1 MNNGYEKFDEI
12 FKDGLEDYQVSP
24 PVGLW
29 DKIAPE
35 IPVATPI
42 PIYKQPRFWTAAS
55 IFMLLLLSSTAYFFS
70 NYSIEI
76 NPKDELDK
84 KLELKEDTETTT
96 PNETALL
103 QHQEKAT
110 ALMATVANTITT
122 TPITSLS
129 KQVATTSKDVET
141 QNNSDKQNS
150 TFNSKNNKAK
160 VSKAL
165 LFNNLSDFKPSFESK
180 NFIAYMPKENNV
192 VTNKQTFSNSTTST
206 AFASASTGVQTSEA
220 QASQKALTPFELKEI
235 ENEHLALTQPSSK
248 ASNPILPPT
257 INKVSGFHVGTFSQY
272 HGVFTLNKI
281 ANAANKSDMTIY
293 HPGSGYAY
301 GISMGYDFKNNTGIQ
316 AEWVV
321 NASMV
326 QQAEYQGYIQN
337 KINEYA
343 QFPVLFKYRKAHQSR
358 LTKNTMVLNH
368 LIGIQYGYLKSSQTN
383 GISSTSDEFQVDN
396 NLGLVLGMDYDV
408 YLGSSTLFSLGVRSS
423 FNRRINTFSKIIN
436 ETTPNINVL
445 FGIQAG
451 IKYRFNK

>member
-1 MNNGYEKFDEI
+1 MNNGYEKFDEV
-12 FKDGLEDYQVSP
+12 FKNGLQDYQVSP

-35 IPVATPI
+35 IPAAVTPPT

-55 IFMLLLLSSTAYFFS
+55 IFMLLLLSGTAYFFS

-76 NPKDELDK
+76 NPIDESEE
-84 KLELKEDTETTT
+84 KLEFKEDTETTP

-103 QHQEKAT
+103 QHHEQAT
-110 ALMATVANTITT
+110 ALMAMVDNTLALPITT
-122 TPITSLS
+122 TSTN
-129 KQVATTSKDVET
+129 QVSTPVKT
-141 QNNSDKQNS
+141 QNNSYKQNTTLNS
-150 TFNSKNNKAK
+150 NNNTASFN
-160 VSKAL
+160 KAL
-165 LFNNLSDFKPSFESK
+165 LFNQLLGFTPSFESR
-180 NFIAYMPKENNV
+180 NFIAYTPKENKNNTV
-192 VTNKQTFSNSTTST
+192 ETFSTVTES
-206 AFASASTGVQTSEA
+206 AASASTSIQVL
-220 QASQKALTPFELKEI
+220 QAFQKALTPFEATHI
-235 ENEHLALTQPSSK
+235 EGEDLALTQPVSKSSIE
-248 ASNPILPPT
+248 ILPPAMK
-257 INKVSGFHVGTFSQY
+257 NVSGFHIGTFSQY

-281 ANAANKSDMTIY
+281 ANAANKNEMITY

-301 GISMGYDFKNNTGIQ
+301 GVSLGYDFNNNTGIQ

-368 LIGIQYGYLKSSQTN
+368 LIGFQYGYLKSSQTN

-408 YLGSSTLFSLGVRSS
+408 YLGNSTLFSLGVRSS
-423 FNRRINTFSKIIN
+423 FNRRINSFSKIIN